1 MTFSPQ
7 PLKLSYMNKIYTAS
21 AFIGLFIAIF
31 LALLF
36 TGNLPSGF
44 EFFGGKKTP
53 PVKIGVLYSSA
64 SYKLAFDG
72 LKNKMAEDGY
82 LEGKDMEFLVK
93 ELTDPS
99 AAANAAKELIAE
111 GVKIIYSITTPVTTA
126 VKKEVGESLPIV
138 FNIVGD
144 PVGPGF
150 VKSFAEPGSNLTGCT
165 NLSASLSGKR
175 LEIFK
180 KAFPNIKKVVTFYD
194 PANAFS
200 MLSIQET
207 RKAASGLGI
216 EVKEVFVKNAD
227 EIDAE
232 LAKLRPGEY
241 DGFYNTPDARAVGRI
256 DKIVAKANALK
267 IPVMGH
273 EEDLAMKGA
282 ALTYGA
288 NFYLLGRD
296 CAIVVENIM
305 RGHSPRTEPVISPSK
320 FDLVVNQKTL
330 DIIGR
335 AISQQTLSQA
345 DKIIK

>member
-1 MTFSPQ
+1 
-7 PLKLSYMNKIYTAS
+7 MNKIYTAS
-21 AFIGLFIAIF
+21 AFIGLFVVIF
-31 LALLF
+31 LVLLL
-36 TGNLPSGF
+36 TGNLPF
-44 EFFGGKKTP
+44 EFTLSVGEKTP

-72 LKNKMAEDGY
+72 LKSKMAEDGY
-82 LEGKDMEFLVK
+82 KEGEDMEFLIK
-93 ELTDPS
+93 ELPDP
-99 AAANAAKELIAE
+99 NAATNAARELVTE
-111 GVKIIYSITTPVTTA
+111 GAAIIYSITTPVTTA

-144 PVGPGF
+144 PIGPGF
-150 VKSFAEPGSNLTGCT
+150 VKSFAEPGGNLTGCT

-180 KAFPNIKKVVTFYD
+180 NAFPHIKKVVTFYD

-200 MLSIQET
+200 ALSIQET

-227 EIDAE
+227 EIDLE
-232 LAKLRPGEY
+232 LAKLQPGVY
-241 DGFYNTPDARAVGRI
+241 DGFYNTPDSRVVGRI
-256 DKIVAKANALK
+256 NKVVARANELK

-273 EEDLAMKGA
+273 EEDLANRGVA
-282 ALTYGA
+282 ITYGA

-296 CAIVVENIM
+296 CAVVVENIM

-320 FDLVVNQKTL
+320 LDLVINQKTL
-330 DIIGR
+330 DTIGR
-335 AISQQTLSQA
+335 VASQQILSQA